1 MAPSQAQDSSSGA
14 SSSDV
19 GPLADPQRIVDTLHE
34 PLLVL
39 GTDLTVRQVN
49 PAFYRVFSATP
60 DDTIGASLY
69 ALGGGHFDVP
79 ILREA
84 VGRLL
89 EQGEPFE
96 EIELDR
102 TFDGLGRRVL
112 HINGRRLRGDADEPD
127 RLLLALNDVTE
138 QRQME
143 EMLRRRTEKLER
155 SNEELE
161 QFAYAASHDLQE
173 PLRMVSSY
181 LQLLERRYKEDLD
194 ETAQEFIA
202 YAVDGAERMKALIN
216 GLLQYSRVGRKE
228 GEFAEVDLD
237 AVLSDVL
244 DDVAREIDA
253 LDGTVTREAL
263 PTTYGSR
270 DQLRRVFQNLIENAL
285 TYRGDAPPRVH
296 VSGRAEP
303 DGTAH
308 VIVRDEGPGI
318 PPEGQDK
325 IFQIFKQLDPHGAGQ
340 EGSGMG
346 LALSRKIAER
356 HDGALWVESEPG
368 EGSAFHLTLHLTPNA
383 SHDNIV

>member
-1 MAPSQAQDSSSGA
+1 MAHSHPQDASPEAPPSGA
-14 SSSDV
+14 GV
-19 GPLADPQRIVDTLHE
+19 LADPQRIVDPLHE

-39 GTDLTVRQVN
+39 DTDLTVRQVN
-49 PAFYRVFSATP
+49 PAFYRVFSTAP
-60 DDTIGASLY
+60 DDTIGANLY
-69 ALGGGHFDVP
+69 ELGGGHFDAPVVQ
-79 ILREA
+79 EA
-84 VGRLL
+84 MGRLL

-102 TFDGLGRRVL
+102 EFEELGRRVL
-112 HINGRRLRGDADEPD
+112 RINGRMLRDDADEPG
-127 RLLLALNDVTE
+127 RLLLAISDVTE
-138 QRQME
+138 QRRLE
-143 EMLRRRTEKLER
+143 EKLRRQTEELER

-181 LQLLERRYKEDLD
+181 LQLLERRYKEDLN
-194 ETAQEFIA
+194 ETAQEFIE

-228 GEFAEVDLD
+228 DEFEEVNLD
-237 AVLSDVL
+237 EVISDVL
-244 DDVAREIDA
+244 DDMDREIDR
-253 LDGTVTREAL
+253 LDGTVTREPL
-263 PTTYGSR
+263 PTTYGSE

-296 VSGRAEP
+296 VSGETEP
-303 DGTAH
+303 DGAAH
-308 VIVRDEGPGI
+308 VIVRDEGLGI

-325 IFQIFKQLDPHGAGQ
+325 IFQIFTQLDPHGAGQ

-356 HDGALWVESEPG
+356 HDGVLWVESEPG
-368 EGSAFHLTLHLTPNA
+368 EGSAFHLTLNLTPDA
-383 SHDNIV
+383 SHDDAA